1 MKISIIRVDKY
12 TTDSTRRCHS
22 KIQPQRIKIEADC
35 KTTKVR
41 KKK

>member
-1 MKISIIRVDKY
+1 MKISIIRADKY

-22 KIQPQRIKIEADC
+22 KIHPQRIKFEADS
-35 KTTKVR
+35 KDTKKG